1 MKKFLFWSV
10 IAAVVCSALS
20 FIISRWFWWVGGSVM
35 DGEGSFYSEV
45 YRKYSI
51 AVRCGWIFLAA
62 AVILLTLYFLL
73 FRKSRFE

>member
-1 MKKFLFWSV
+1 MKKLLFLSGM
-10 IAAVVCSALS
+10 AAAVCSALS

-51 AVRCGWIFLAA
+51 AVKCGWIFLAA
-62 AVILLTLYFLL
+62 AVVLLGLYFLL
-73 FRKSRFE
+73 FRKSRFK